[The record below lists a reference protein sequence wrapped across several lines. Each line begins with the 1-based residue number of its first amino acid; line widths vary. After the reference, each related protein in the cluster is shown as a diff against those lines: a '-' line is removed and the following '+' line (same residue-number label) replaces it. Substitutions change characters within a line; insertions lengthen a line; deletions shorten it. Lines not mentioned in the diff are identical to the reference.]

1 MLAALLVV
9 AGVAHFVAL
18 DSFLLLVP
26 SWLPWPTAIVWIT
39 GVMEV
44 ALGVALV
51 LAPEGEPRGGSG
63 GSLAVF
69 LLAVFVGNVSQ
80 AVSGV
85 DAFGLDTDAERWGRL
100 VFQPLLIAWA
110 LWSTGA
116 WPRPVDHGD
125 SARTRVTAMEHG
137 VLPIAPEPSR
147 PDPGCVFDLPCC
159 PVVGSRL
166 GRCPR
171 AAAV

>member
-1 MLAALLVV
+1 MKAVARWALATLMVF
-9 AGVAHFVAL
+9 AGAAHFVVL

-26 SWLPWPTAIVWIT
+26 SWVLWPTAIVWIT
-39 GVMEV
+39 GVMEI

-51 LAPEGEPRGGSG
+51 LVAEGEPRRRVGWL
-63 GSLAVF
+63 LAIF

-116 WPRPVDHGD
+116 WPRQG
-125 SARTRVTAMEHG
+125 RTR
-137 VLPIAPEPSR
+137 
-147 PDPGCVFDLPCC
+147 
-159 PVVGSRL
+159 
-166 GRCPR
+166 
-171 AAAV
+171 